1 MELPIKTDLVVW
13 IPLSDAQKA
22 LYKMIIDDR
31 TVRVAVSKTNDK
43 HKDYTQMLVLITILR
58 HVCVHPLILS
68 NSQKCKCGFSLTC
81 TRLYA
86 GDESESQE
94 HHYNQRGG

>member
-13 IPLSDAQKA
+13 IPLSEAQKA
-22 LYKMIIDDR
+22 LYKMIIEDR
-31 TVRVAVSKTNDK
+31 TVRMAVSKTNDK

-68 NSQKCKCGFSLTC
+68 NSQKCKCLF
-81 TRLYA
+81 
-86 GDESESQE
+86 
-94 HHYNQRGG
+94 